1 MILSGM
7 ILLSFFYIL
16 VLFCH
21 LLMALV
27 INYIRRDI
35 VESKMEAFRMFVNS
49 HPLLRDE
56 VRSGKSTWQNIY
68 EEWVLY
74 GENNPEWN
82 KYVAQDT
89 AKDKPT
95 SFNFDSVKNIV
106 GYIQKINPDS
116 LNRTLNSVQKIIQIV
131 QTVGGT
137 KGAKGMGTPMGSSM
151 YSDWWD

>member
-1 MILSGM
+1 
-7 ILLSFFYIL
+7 
-16 VLFCH
+16 
-21 LLMALV
+21 
-27 INYIRRDI
+27 
-35 VESKMEAFRMFVNS
+35 MEAFRMFVNS